1 MIRRLLCLTLV
12 STALLA
18 LSALAIYLGIRFH
31 RFAFVAY
38 GTLYGYAGVS
48 IRLLNYI
55 GGPILGFW
63 YFIITGVMVVAALTV
78 VARRFGRD
86 E

>member
-1 MIRRLLCLTLV
+1 LL
-12 STALLA
+12 S
-18 LSALAIYLGIRFH
+18 LSAAAIYLGVRFD

-48 IRLLNYI
+48 ARLLESI
-55 GGPILGFW
+55 GGPTIALW
-63 YFIITGVMVVAALTV
+63 YFVITGTLVVIGLTV
-78 VARRFGRD
+78 VARRFARD